1 MLIPVQPL
9 GTKAPMFLV
18 HGNTGFMPVG
28 TAFARVLG
36 PDQPV
41 YVLNAR
47 GFDGTPPHDTVAE
60 MVDEY
65 LGEVLSVTSTGPLV
79 VVGMCA
85 GSLVA
90 LDLATELAAKGC
102 EMGPLILM
110 DPPRVPYGKA
120 AVEVTDEIARQLYEY
135 TRSVITNQS
144 KIWFMEQPFDVND
157 PQQLHNAI
165 VTGMAAI
172 TATSKFTP
180 RPFLGTVE
188 LILSAEMAPPFFGR
202 DRPWHKILLNPPVI
216 HAMPF
221 GHAEMLQRHRF
232 DVARLVRM
240 SLQWNARRGTAP
252 RPLGQ
257 RFDQEQPRARSQQ
270 PFSQMAGE

>member
-188 LILSAEMAPPFFGR
+188 LILSAEMAPPFFG
-202 DRPWHKILLNPPVI
+202 
-216 HAMPF
+216 
-221 GHAEMLQRHRF
+221 HAEMLQKHRF

>member
-1 MLIPVQPL
+1 MLVPIQPS
-9 GTKAPMFLV
+9 GTKAPMFLL

-28 TAFARVLG
+28 TAFARVMG

-47 GFDGTPPHDTVAE
+47 GFDGSPPHETVAA

-65 LGEVLSVTSTGPLV
+65 VGEVLSVTSTGPLV
-79 VVGMCA
+79 IVGMCA

-110 DPPRVPYGKA
+110 DPPRVPFGKA
-120 AVEVTDEIARQLYEY
+120 AVEVTEEIARQLYEY
-135 TRSVITNQS
+135 TRGVMTNQS
-144 KIWFMEQPFDVND
+144 KIWFLELPFDVND
-157 PQQLHNAI
+157 AEQLENAI
-165 VTGMAAI
+165 ATGMAAI

-180 RPFLGTVE
+180 RPFLGNVE
-188 LILSAEMAPPFFGR
+188 LILSTEMAPPFFGR
-202 DRPWHKILLNPPVI
+202 ERPWHKILLNPPVI

-221 GHAEMLQRHRF
+221 GHAEMLQKYRF
-232 DVARLVRM
+232 DVARLVQLI
-240 SLQWNARRGTAP
+240 LQWNARRGTAGGP
-252 RPLGQ
+252 QQ
-257 RFDQEQPRARSQQ
+257 RFGQEQNRPGRMQRR
-270 PFSQMAGE
+270 FGQMAVE